1 MTMAACE
8 GICENSFCSCDQSNI
23 PNPEHISYKEENMAA
38 ARNENIQSKNL
49 NLGSKDRMVKA
60 TFDVEMLN
68 GSLVGETSGQKRRK
82 SNENV
87 IIMINDQIIADI
99 MMMMRKEL
107 TMLNGWEAGIKWRG

>member
-1 MTMAACE
+1 MKILFAV
-8 GICENSFCSCDQSNI
+8 CDQSNI

-49 NLGSKDRMVKA
+49 NLGSNDRMVKA

-82 SNENV
+82 IRSSP
-87 IIMINDQIIADI
+87 
-99 MMMMRKEL
+99 
-107 TMLNGWEAGIKWRG
+107 TS

>member
-49 NLGSKDRMVKA
+49 NLGSNDRMVKA

-87 IIMINDQIIADI
+87 IIMIMI
-99 MMMMRKEL
+99 RSSP
-107 TMLNGWEAGIKWRG
+107 TS

>member
-49 NLGSKDRMVKA
+49 GSKDRMVKA

-68 GSLVGETSGQKRRK
+68 GSPVGETSGQKRRK

-87 IIMINDQIIADI
+87 ITMIMV
-99 MMMMRKEL
+99 RSSP
-107 TMLNGWEAGIKWRG
+107 TS